1 MNTPMG
7 GIEGLEEAVMEEAQE
22 RAREILSDAQDRAE
36 QLRQHNE
43 RDVEAKRAAIV
54 RRAEAKAEALRND
67 AAAEGHLQAQNYKL
81 KHRESLLDRVF
92 DQVHKRLVSLVERD
106 DYLDLVEAFIR
117 EAVVRLEEEAVRVR
131 TGQRTDAILDD
142 AALDALTEDLG
153 VTLKRGEPLSDCE
166 GVLIETL
173 DEHRQYDNTLDSRLD
188 RMQEELRAPVFH
200 LLMGKEP

>member
-153 VTLKRGEPLSDCE
+153 VTLKRGEPLPDCE